1 MRIILLGPPGAG
13 KGTQAVLLSKNY
25 NIPSISTGD
34 VLRQAV
40 KAGTELGKGRF
51 TKNRKPGAKASVYMN
66 KGELVPDELVTEIV
80 RERITQP
87 DCERGFILDGFPR
100 TLPQAEALDSLL
112 SACRATN
119 GRKSEGMVKR
129 RSPACA
135 FGSSLSAFLYV
146 VLNISVADEI
156 IVERLSGRRICQNNH
171 IYHVVYQPP
180 KVSGICDECGS
191 ILYQRVD
198 DKPESIR
205 NRLRVY
211 ERQTAP
217 LINYYHNNSSTK
229 LISIPGDNNIDE
241 ISTTIIS
248 SLNSVS

>member
-1 MRIILLGPPGAG
+1 MRVILLGPPGSG

-34 VLRQAV
+34 ALRQAV
-40 KAGTELGKGRF
+40 KAGNKLGV
-51 TKNRKPGAKASVYMN
+51 KASGYIN

-87 DCERGFILDGFPR
+87 DCERGYILDGFPR
-100 TLPQAEALDSLL
+100 TLPQAEALDLLL
-112 SACRATN
+112 SACNVA
-119 GRKSEGMVKR
+119 
-129 RSPACA
+129 
-135 FGSSLSAFLYV
+135 SAFLDI

-156 IVERLSGRRICQNNH
+156 IVERLSGRRICKNNH
-171 IYHVVYQPP
+171 IYHVIHQPP
-180 KVSGICDECGS
+180 KVSGICDKCGS

-198 DKPESIR
+198 DRPKSIR

-217 LINYYHNNSSTK
+217 LIDYYRNRGK
-229 LISIPGDNNIDE
+229 LISIPGDKNIDE
-241 ISTTIIS
+241 VYETIIK
-248 SLNSVS
+248 SLNSVSSFCLENLRKG